1 MMCCFSI
8 CLVELIKMPLSQG
21 AVLFCLEQRNL
32 GGSVLKVSAAALQ
45 GCVDGKATF
54 GRVRLVCGSQAP
66 LPTASK
72 QDRQNGRQAFACALA
87 GRSFRAERNQPTTSS
102 TTPQSDRAAA
112 DSAAQSTENMAQI
125 PIQTIHRDPQLL

>member
-66 LPTASK
+66 LSTASK
-72 QDRQNGRQAFACALA
+72 Q
-87 GRSFRAERNQPTTSS
+87 ERRT
-102 TTPQSDRAAA
+102 AAKPLPVLWRVVA
-112 DSAAQSTENMAQI
+112 SEPKEINRRHHLRPLKVI
-125 PIQTIHRDPQLL
+125 EPRPILQRKARKT